1 MPARPRKTKQHLSV
15 CADALGCLPYRLLP
29 ALCLIWGSTCLPT
42 PAQAAPCPW
51 VVTPATSQKLYDIL
65 QALPPGDCTL
75 TGQSAGS
82 AQIDQ
87 QWQGRQGQLNLP
99 WQARACQAINMND
112 LEDVRHRGQL
122 EPRSL
127 LPFAQACPLTAAL
140 VQKRMGIND
149 FPAAIG
155 PTPAP
160 EPSRPPSPES
170 TVSAQVQGLAA
181 AEVLAIALL
190 LGWLAQTWRR
200 HRRGPTQGWQAQK
213 PWWQAALALFA
224 LALCLR
230 FAVTPVPANWYTPV
244 LGRSGLSVEDR
255 YGLADI
261 ALQWLLRACL
271 PWHDRTL
278 FAAHQVL
285 GAAVVPL
292 WLVALRQRAFP
303 LRIAVFAAGLLAIQ
317 VLHVRLSASAS
328 AHVLVA
334 FVWMACLVAAQEAR
348 RQGLWRAWQLGI
360 LASIL
365 AALAIWTRVDSAPCL
380 LAIAAWLLVKDRCE
394 VALAWQRRLLIA
406 LIWLMICGLLL
417 IIVLPLLLTAV
428 VSRGTPLPQLAERWQ
443 AVRDLLPELTQF
455 LTPRNGWIGPGVA
468 LLVLLGLLPSLRQRP
483 WLGLATVASWLVI
496 AAGLGRSPHDFIMMR
511 YYLPVLPL
519 LTWPAAMALEA
530 LPKRSWLE
538 PRVLTPVLLLVVGL
552 ASGAAW
558 QRNVTFQDE
567 FLWLKARLAQVPAD
581 CTVAQ
586 VGVSDGRVAAKDVD
600 CCLDL
605 PRSPLAV
612 DSVHKLVTVDSLQ
625 SLQQL
630 SGRCL
635 VYYQGPVCSLQAT
648 PEMQRR
654 NPDELRY
661 FRKTC
666 AEIQDSAL
674 WQPLA
679 SGSLTPL
686 SHTDAFAGHA
696 VPVRL
701 WQLPTSGY
709 LSKNYEL
716 PQPPPAAATAAAT
729 RIGPPSAPPPL
740 RTEFAR

>member
-1 MPARPRKTKQHLSV
+1 MRGLSTSINHAILGAWPSPVVRNHPAMPARPRKTKQHLSV

-271 PWHDRTL
+271 PWQTSAGGEARQYAERL
-278 FAAHQVL
+278 KIAA
-285 GAAVVPL
+285 
-292 WLVALRQRAFP
+292 R
-303 LRIAVFAAGLLAIQ
+303 
-317 VLHVRLSASAS
+317 ASARP
-328 AHVLVA
+328 HPRLRN
-334 FVWMACLVAAQEAR
+334 QR
-348 RQGLWRAWQLGI
+348 R
-360 LASIL
+360 SD
-365 AALAIWTRVDSAPCL
+365 VDSAPVF
-380 LAIAAWLLVKDRCE
+380 AHPYA
-394 VALAWQRRLLIA
+394 
-406 LIWLMICGLLL
+406 
-417 IIVLPLLLTAV
+417 
-428 VSRGTPLPQLAERWQ
+428 
-443 AVRDLLPELTQF
+443 
-455 LTPRNGWIGPGVA
+455 
-468 LLVLLGLLPSLRQRP
+468 
-483 WLGLATVASWLVI
+483 
-496 AAGLGRSPHDFIMMR
+496 
-511 YYLPVLPL
+511 
-519 LTWPAAMALEA
+519 PAACLRPERP
-530 LPKRSWLE
+530 LHGSQVYSQLLDHRPHR
-538 PRVLTPVLLLVVGL
+538 PR
-552 ASGAAW
+552 
-558 QRNVTFQDE
+558 
-567 FLWLKARLAQVPAD
+567 QV
-581 CTVAQ
+581 
-586 VGVSDGRVAAKDVD
+586 
-600 CCLDL
+600 DL
-605 PRSPLAV
+605 
-612 DSVHKLVTVDSLQ
+612 
-625 SLQQL
+625 
-630 SGRCL
+630 G
-635 VYYQGPVCSLQAT
+635 GPNS
-648 PEMQRR
+648 
-654 NPDELRY
+654 
-661 FRKTC
+661 
-666 AEIQDSAL
+666 
-674 WQPLA
+674 
-679 SGSLTPL
+679 
-686 SHTDAFAGHA
+686 
-696 VPVRL
+696 
-701 WQLPTSGY
+701 
-709 LSKNYEL
+709 
-716 PQPPPAAATAAAT
+716 
-729 RIGPPSAPPPL
+729 
-740 RTEFAR
+740 